1 MALSFSET
9 NSISTKN
16 FDPVIKQQ
24 EYQKS
29 AFYAKAKSIKHV
41 VKGGTEIAWTI
52 RYTGYNKANAV
63 DPDTQT
69 IYRRIQTRTLA
80 QDDWKFYE
88 NDTMMTWAERVKHK
102 GKPQQVKLMADKIKE
117 LHDDFENKWCED
129 VYTANDN
136 GLGLTPLA
144 TIVDSATTYGGI
156 SVSDAANWA
165 AQEDGST
172 TALALYG
179 AGSISYMVNQATF
192 GDMKPTLHLTTRDLF
207 STFES
212 LLETSKRYED
222 KETANAG
229 FTNLKFHGAP
239 VISDYFCPTG
249 DWYGLCMESLY
260 VVYDGDFNFVV
271 SPWQSLEQGGFPYNL
286 IKTIGWV
293 GNLKC
298 TTRKC
303 NFKMTA
309 LDYTE

>member
-1 MALSFSET
+1 MALSYSET
-9 NSISTKN
+9 NSITTKN
-16 FDPVIKQQ
+16 FDPVITQQ
-24 EYQKS
+24 EYEKS
-29 AFYAKAKSIKHV
+29 ALYSKLKSMKHV
-41 VKGGTEIAWTI
+41 LRGGTEIAWTI

-63 DPDTQT
+63 DPDKQV
-69 IYRRIQTRTLA
+69 IYRRIETRTLA
-80 QDDWKFYE
+80 EDDYKFYE
-88 NDTMMTWAERVKHK
+88 GDTMMTWAERVKHK
-102 GKPQQVKLMADKIKE
+102 GKPAQVKLIADKIKE
-117 LHDDFENKWCED
+117 MKEDFDDRWCTD

-136 GLGLTPLA
+136 GNGLTPLP
-144 TIVDSATTYGGI
+144 TIVDSADTYAGI

-179 AGSISYMVNQATF
+179 SGSISYMVNQATF
-192 GDMKPTLHLTTRDLF
+192 GDKKPNFHLTTRDLF

-222 KETANAG
+222 VDTANAG

-239 VISDYFCPTG
+239 VVSDPYCPTG
-249 DWYGLCMESLY
+249 YWYGLCTDTMY
-260 VVYDGDFNFVV
+260 VIYDGDFNFIV

-286 IKTIGWV
+286 VKTIGWV

-298 TTRKC
+298 TLRKA

-309 LDYTE
+309 LDYTA